1 MIAAHCSKTIENFFG
16 LKNLPL
22 DKNISEINT
31 WSVQI
36 FRADGQKHLFFL
48 NHFTHFS
55 VVVFNIKKKD
65 KEVLD
70 QLFWKAFISEI
81 RRANISSY
89 RIEKTLQ
96 KHLNGITYCSKSR
109 NKKTNQSLIDRKTV
123 FQNDRLWKDL
133 EEKVTI
139 QEHHLSSNI
148 TFDINNFPA
157 PGHFQ
162 GSSSELMEKHLEE
175 IFK

>member
-1 MIAAHCSKTIENFFG
+1 MIAAHCSKTFENFFG
-16 LKNLPL
+16 LKNLPS

-55 VVVFNIKKKD
+55 VVVYNIKKKD
-65 KEVLD
+65 KEALD
-70 QLFWKAFISEI
+70 HLFWEAFISEV
-81 RRANISSY
+81 RRANISSD

-96 KHLNGITYCSKSR
+96 KHFEGITYCSKSR

-123 FQNDRLWKDL
+123 FQVLPYL
-133 EEKVTI
+133 TVVQTVF
-139 QEHHLSSNI
+139 HLSFSPPA
-148 TFDINNFPA
+148 FPSPLDA
-157 PGHFQ
+157 LLSYRSQWIPA
-162 GSSSELMEKHLEE
+162 
-175 IFK
+175 